1 MVKVKCPRTDCDFET
16 EDTDIVLAAALLN
29 AHTTEHQLRGGQG
42 NTISCICLPNIGKK
56 NSYLGRQI
64 GSRESN
70 IRLNFLV
77 FNSII
82 F

>member
-42 NTISCICLPNIGKK
+42 NTGAKPPPVERPKLQAACPKADWQVFLSRWRTFKLAVNID
-56 NSYLGRQI
+56 
-64 GSRESN
+64 
-70 IRLNFLV
+70 
-77 FNSII
+77 
-82 F
+82 